1 MKTILVPVDGSDS
14 STRALKVAVSL
25 LEQRPD
31 AILHVINVQ
40 APIISGNVKR
50 FFSAD
55 AINDYYQDC
64 GQTAMVPA
72 KAMLDAAGVAY
83 QEKTVVGH
91 VAPTIAD
98 FVKQHGCE
106 HIVMGTRGLGSV
118 SGLVLGSVTTKVLT
132 LVDVP
137 VTLVK

>member
-1 MKTILVPVDGSDS
+1 MKTILVPVDGSES
-14 STRALKVAVSL
+14 STRALKVAMSL
-25 LEQRPD
+25 LEHRSD
-31 AILHVINVQ
+31 AVLHVINVQ

-50 FFSAD
+50 FFSAES
-55 AINDYYQDC
+55 INDYYQDC
-64 GQTAMVPA
+64 GRDALVPA
-72 KAMLDAAGVAY
+72 KAMLDAAGIAY
-83 QEKTVVGH
+83 QEKIVVGH

-106 HIVMGTRGLGSV
+106 HVVMGTRGLGSV

-132 LVDVP
+132 LIDVP

>member
-14 STRALKVAVSL
+14 STRALKVAMSL
-25 LEQRPD
+25 LEHRPD
-31 AILHVINVQ
+31 ALLHVVNVQ

-50 FFSAD
+50 FFSSE

-64 GQTAMVPA
+64 GHTAMVPA
-72 KAMLDAAGVAY
+72 KAMLDASGVAY
-83 QEKTVVGH
+83 QEKIVVGH
-91 VAPTIAD
+91 VAPTIAE